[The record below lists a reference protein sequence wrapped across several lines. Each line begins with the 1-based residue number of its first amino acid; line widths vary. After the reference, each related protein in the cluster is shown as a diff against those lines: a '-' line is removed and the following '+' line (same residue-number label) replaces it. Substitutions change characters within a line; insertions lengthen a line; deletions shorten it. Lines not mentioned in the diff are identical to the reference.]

1 MVRIHA
7 EDEHS
12 VTCLMSD
19 EEFFNFPFT
28 CVLYLNDS
36 VTLVIL
42 TGTKDFIALQV
53 SWGVVSSD
61 LAEVSRPI
69 FM

>member
-1 MVRIHA
+1 MVLINA

-19 EEFFNFPFT
+19 KEFFNFPFT

-42 TGTKDFIALQV
+42 TSTKDFIALQV
-53 SWGVVSSD
+53 SWDVVGSN
-61 LAEVSRPI
+61 LAAVSRQI